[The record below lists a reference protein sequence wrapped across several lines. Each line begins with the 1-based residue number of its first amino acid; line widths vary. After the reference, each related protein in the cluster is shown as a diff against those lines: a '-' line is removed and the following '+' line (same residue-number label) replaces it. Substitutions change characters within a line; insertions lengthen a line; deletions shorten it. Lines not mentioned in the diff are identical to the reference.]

1 MTTDRTPI
9 RRRLAI
15 RGRTHRPPWG
25 ARKAGHDSILAP
37 IAATVAATVAVGVS
51 VGVGLVLARSERERR
66 RARQQRLEREL
77 ALWPGEPLARGLH
90 RMALAQADLA
100 IELLGGDARAETTAG
115 RLAAPGERIATRTPR
130 GGSPD
135 ERAVHETRKALKR
148 LRALLRLLAHELG
161 DEAYAREGAA
171 LRDIARE
178 LALARDAAVMLGTL
192 DRLIERH
199 PRKLGRRRS
208 VRELRRRL
216 RAEHERTQ
224 RLALSDP
231 ADYAAVL
238 GALLAFR
245 RRAGAWS
252 LTERPGI
259 QLVDADLERIYRQGR
274 ARYRRV
280 ARREGDR
287 AIAMHRWRKRVK
299 DLRYAAEM
307 LDHRSRSGARAPD
320 ARLRKLARRADEL
333 GELLGEE
340 HDLAVFAER
349 LRAGARS
356 ERRET
361 WRTGRRARKQLL
373 GLIAERRRALRKR
386 ALRAGKQLY
395 AERPRRFIRG
405 IRTAH
410 AASARRLS

>member
-1 MTTDRTPI
+1 MTTDRTSI

-15 RGRTHRPPWG
+15 RGRSHRPPRG
-25 ARKAGHDSILAP
+25 ALKAGHDSILAP
-37 IAATVAATVAVGVS
+37 LAATVAATVAVGV
-51 VGVGLVLARSERERR
+51 GLALALSERERR
-66 RARQQRLEREL
+66 RERQQRHERQL
-77 ALWPGEPLARGLH
+77 ALWPGEPLAEGLR

-100 IELLGGDARAETTAG
+100 IELLGDGGGTA
-115 RLAAPGERIATRTPR
+115 R

-135 ERAVHETRKALKR
+135 ERAVHEMRKALKR

-161 DEAYAREGAA
+161 EDTYTRESAA
-171 LRDIARE
+171 LREVAGK
-178 LALARDAAVMLGTL
+178 LAGARDAAVMLDTL
-192 DRLIERH
+192 DGLIQRH

-208 VRELRRRL
+208 MRDLRRRL
-216 RAEHERTQ
+216 RAEHARTQ

-231 ADYAAVL
+231 ADHAAVL

-245 RRAGAWS
+245 RRVAAWS
-252 LTERPGI
+252 LSERADI
-259 QLVDADLERIYRQGR
+259 QLVEADLERIYRQGR

-280 ARREGDR
+280 ARRKGDR
-287 AIAMHRWRKRVK
+287 TIAMHEWRKRVK

-307 LDHRSRSGARAPD
+307 LDRGARSGGRAPD
-320 ARLRKLARRADEL
+320 ARLRKLARAADEL

-349 LRAGARS
+349 LRAGARHEQS
-356 ERRET
+356 PI

-386 ALRAGKQLY
+386 ALLQGRRLY
-395 AERPRRFIRG
+395 AERPRSFTRRV
-405 IRTAH
+405 RAAH